1 MGAIK
6 VHDYKE
12 KDLTNSMVVVSF
24 PTVGL
29 VSTIAANFL
38 VSNMRLELVGALTSE
53 DFYPAAIIQDGV
65 PLPPVRIYAGDD
77 VCGPKGACDQLVV
90 ITSELPIKSTA
101 FDALADKI
109 IGWCRER
116 KCQVVVSIE
125 GVNSQEQPRDTPK
138 VFSAAS
144 TRDATEHLMGLGTDP
159 LVSGMVSGLSGLLLY
174 KGNIA
179 DFDVVCLLAE
189 AHAEYPDSRSAAQ
202 ILTVLN
208 KMIPQMKIDPKPL
221 LEQATAIE
229 SQVRKAM
236 AQIKPLPPAEM
247 PDVPPGM
254 YQ

>member
-6 VHDYKE
+6 VHDYKK
-12 KDLTNSMVVVSF
+12 KDLANSMVVVSF

-38 VSNMRLELVGALTSE
+38 VSNLKLELVGALTSE

-77 VCGPKGACDQLVV
+77 VCGPKEACDQLVV
-90 ITSELPIKSTA
+90 ITSDLPIKSPA
-101 FDALADKI
+101 FDALSEKI
-109 IGWCRER
+109 IEWCKER
-116 KCQVVVSIE
+116 KCQLIVTVE
-125 GVNSQEQPRDTPK
+125 GVNSQEPPKGTPK
-138 VFSAAS
+138 VFHVSS
-144 TRDATEHLMGLGTDP
+144 TANAGAHMKDIGAEGLM
-159 LVSGMVSGLSGLLLY
+159 SGMVSGLSGLLLY
-174 KGNIA
+174 KGNFA
-179 DFDVVCLLAE
+179 DYDVVCLLAE
-189 AHAEYPDSRSAAQ
+189 AHSEYPDSRSAAQ

-208 KMIPQMKIDPKPL
+208 KMIPQMKIDPHPL
-221 LEQATAIE
+221 LEQASAIE
-229 SQVRKAM
+229 AQVRKAM